1 MQEGRAVSDSSGNG
15 GGGGGKG
22 LRLDAK
28 QACTVLY
35 QGMPALD
42 ARGMEMVLRQLVGP
56 STVEWA
62 RVEGNTSVPVVGGV
76 ARFEGHEIAM
86 IALNAPVR
94 EEVLA
99 QTVAVS
105 PMPDEQRAL
114 LMSHRAAV
122 RLLYLGG
129 SDNPPEQLTALYQ
142 AATALIT
149 QGGIGILNERAA
161 LAQPVELLA
170 EYLPIRPGDTLP
182 IPLWV
187 GVVTFNATEVEP
199 HERYLLRTYGMEQFG
214 RPEIGIYIQDRGM
227 TDSVY
232 HTLMNICLYIVETS
246 PRLDIGPGHR
256 ADFNGRTYLFTEPDQ
271 GDYQFASP
279 TGFLL
284 LVEV

>member
-1 MQEGRAVSDSSGNG
+1 M
-15 GGGGGKG
+15 
-22 LRLDAK
+22 
-28 QACTVLY
+28 LY
-35 QGMPALD
+35 RTMPTLD

-62 RVEGNTSVPVVGGV
+62 RVEGNMSVPLVGGV
-76 ARFEGHEIAM
+76 TRFEGHELAM

-94 EEVLA
+94 EEVLQ
-99 QTVAVS
+99 QTVGVS
-105 PMPDEQRAL
+105 PMPDEQRTL

-129 SDNPPEQLTALYQ
+129 SDDPAEQLTALYQ

-161 LAQPVELLA
+161 LAQPVERLA
-170 EYLPIRPGDTLP
+170 EFLPIRPGDTLP

-199 HERYLLRTYGMEQFG
+199 HERYLMRTYGMEQFG
-214 RPEIGIYIQDRGM
+214 RPEIGIFTEDR
-227 TDSVY
+227 TTADIVY
-232 HTLMNICLYIVETS
+232 HTLMNICLYIVETGQ
-246 PRLDIGPGHR
+246 RLDIGPGHR

-271 GDYQFASP
+271 EDYQFASP

>member
-1 MQEGRAVSDSSGNG
+1 MSDSPGNG
-15 GGGGGKG
+15 DGSGGKG
-22 LRLDAK
+22 LRMDAK

-35 QGMPALD
+35 RSMPSLD
-42 ARGMEMVLRQLVGP
+42 ARGTEMVLRQLVGP
-56 STVEWA
+56 CAVEWA
-62 RVEGNTSVPVVGGV
+62 RVEGNASVPMLGGV
-76 ARFEGHEIAM
+76 AQFGLHEIAM

-94 EEVLA
+94 QEVLER
-99 QTVAVS
+99 TVGVS

-114 LMSHRAAV
+114 LMSHRAAI

-129 SDNPPEQLTALYQ
+129 LDDPVEQLTALYHV
-142 AATALIT
+142 ATALVT

-170 EYLPIRPGDTLP
+170 EYLPIRSGDTLP

-187 GVVTFNATEVEP
+187 GVVTFNAAEVEG
-199 HERYLLRTYGMEQFG
+199 HERYLMRTYGMEQFG
-214 RPEIGIYIQDRGM
+214 REEIGLYIQDRSAAD
-227 TDSVY
+227 TVY
-232 HTLMNICLYIVETS
+232 HTLMNICLYIVEAG

-256 ADFNGRTYLFTEPDQ
+256 ADFNGRTYLFTAPGQE
-271 GDYQFASP
+271 GYQFGSP

>member
-1 MQEGRAVSDSSGNG
+1 MSDSSGNG
-15 GGGGGKG
+15 GGGKG
-22 LRLDAK
+22 LRMDAK

-35 QGMPALD
+35 RSMPALD

-62 RVEGNTSVPVVGGV
+62 RVEGNMSVPVVGGV
-76 ARFEGHEIAM
+76 ARFGGHEIAM

-94 EEVLA
+94 EEVLER
-99 QTVAVS
+99 TVGVS

-114 LMSHRAAV
+114 LMSHRAAI

-129 SDNPPEQLTALYQ
+129 SDDPVQQLTALYQ

-170 EYLPIRPGDTLP
+170 EYLPIRHGDTLP

-187 GVVTFNATEVEP
+187 GVVTFNAAEIEL
-199 HERYLLRTYGMEQFG
+199 HERYLMRTYGMEQFG
-214 RPEIGIYIQDRGM
+214 RPEIGIYITDRGM
-227 TDSVY
+227 ADTVY
-232 HTLMNICLYIVETS
+232 HT
-246 PRLDIGPGHR
+246 
-256 ADFNGRTYLFTEPDQ
+256 
-271 GDYQFASP
+271 
-279 TGFLL
+279 
-284 LVEV
+284 